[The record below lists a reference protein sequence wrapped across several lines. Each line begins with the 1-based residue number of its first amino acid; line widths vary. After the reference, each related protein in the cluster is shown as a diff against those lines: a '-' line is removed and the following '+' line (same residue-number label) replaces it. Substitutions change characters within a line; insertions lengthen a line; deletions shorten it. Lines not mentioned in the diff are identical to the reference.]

1 METLKNGFITGIILA
16 LIISGLMVWDKSGFI
31 TEMINGIFEIL
42 DGCLTTIFFIL
53 AIIFIFF
60 WLL

>member
-16 LIISGLMVWDKSGFI
+16 LIIGGLMVWDKSGFI

>member
-1 METLKNGFITGIILA
+1 MEVLKNGFITGIILA
-16 LIISGLMVWDKSGFI
+16 LIICGLMIWDKSSFT

>member
-16 LIISGLMVWDKSGFI
+16 LIIVGLMIWDKSGFI

>member
-16 LIISGLMVWDKSGFI
+16 LIICGLMVWDKSSFI
-31 TEMINGIFEIL
+31 TEMINGIFEIM
-42 DGCLTTIFFIL
+42 DGCLTIIFFIL

>member
-1 METLKNGFITGIILA
+1 METLKNGFITGVILA
-16 LIISGLMVWDKSGFI
+16 LIIGGLMVWDKSGFI